1 MGTALSKKASGLKKA
16 QYKRLP
22 LYRMK
27 QMDLELQE
35 IKAQAE
41 KDSMLSKYTKNY
53 NPPLL

>member
-1 MGTALSKKASGLKKA
+1 MGAFPSKKASGLKEA
-16 QYKRLP
+16 QYRHLTIYKMR
-22 LYRMK
+22 
-27 QMDLELQE
+27 QMYLERQE